1 MNNWPKTD
9 FHIHATVH
17 RLGNPQEDMTVANLV
32 RRCEALS
39 YSSVGIVEHLDRS
52 PKHPLSCLEELVE
65 EFRSVRRRVSASSS
79 LDLFVGAELDIV
91 DTNRPVDEGTSVA
104 RTREI
109 KERLGLDY
117 FLGAVHGVGSDVASA
132 EAYIADHHRKLMA
145 LVEDCDFVD
154 VVAHPWVTGHKLVQ
168 RGLMDDWHFGA
179 IPEQMLEAFAQA
191 LVDHGKA
198 FELNGKAR
206 KDFGDPAYR
215 QFVRMLKDAG
225 VAISIG
231 SDAHR
236 MEAVGTTSPLDE
248 FLQEMDVPPRQIW
261 TPKRT

>member
-39 YSSVGIVEHLDRS
+39 YSSIGIVEHLNRS
-52 PKHPLSCLEELVE
+52 PKHPVSCLEELVKE
-65 EFRSVRRRVSASSS
+65 LRSVSSS
-79 LDLFVGAELDIV
+79 LDLFVGAELDMV
-91 DTNRPVDEGTSVA
+91 EEGISVPGA
-104 RTREI
+104 RAI

-117 FLGAVHGVGSDVASA
+117 FLGAVHGVGADVAGA

-154 VVAHPWVTGHKLVQ
+154 VVAHPWVYGHKFVQ
-168 RGLMDDWHFGA
+168 RGIIDDWRFA
-179 IPEQMLEAFAQA
+179 TIPEEMLEEFVQA
-191 LVDHGKA
+191 LADHGKA
-198 FELNGKAR
+198 IELNGKAR
-206 KDFGDPAYR
+206 KDFDDPAYR

-236 MEAVGTTSPLDE
+236 MEAVGTTSPLDD
-248 FLQEMDVPPRQIW
+248 FLQRMDVPSEQIW
-261 TPKRT
+261 TPRRT